1 LDLDSI
7 RSRGSGSVFGIRIR
21 IQEGKNDHQKKNLFE
36 ISCFEVLDVLLSEL
50 KASFVTWMAFM
61 EA

>member
-1 LDLDSI
+1 MTI
-7 RSRGSGSVFGIRIR
+7 KRRYF
-21 IQEGKNDHQKKNLFE
+21 FE

-50 KASFVTWMAFM
+50 KASFATWMSFM